1 MEGRAHSRGRG
12 SGRGSGSGRAAG
24 QSSTQLEFTQAMTDF
39 KVMFP
44 NMDADV
50 IEAVLRANNGAVDAT
65 IDNLLAM
72 SADNDDSGAEKGKG
86 GNPADI
92 PPDYPPSSNPPSYLQ
107 ATQDG
112 EDLINLDGA
121 FGGGA
126 ESVANSA
133 TGATPKTD
141 HVTPAGAAGGA
152 TQGLDKMPIDLLS
165 ELDTIGASAAGAS
178 KPAPEPSSIK
188 QAYSHPERQQEERD
202 LAQSEP
208 ASIVPTQ
215 QMLQDRYEENLR
227 RREEVRTAFGPAGAE
242 EKDAQFLEDER
253 LALMMQNEEFMAEL
267 RGDTDF
273 LYELAREQGD
283 MDERDFVA
291 RERIPEHGA
300 GSGHGAATR
309 GRSMISM
316 DEAQFREKLKNMGKT
331 SKRKFTQLAGMFS
344 SRRKGSGAKQLLGQG
359 PAPSKDNLL
368 LNDEPLVNP
377 DADSD
382 SEDDGSKKR
391 TPTKGKYT
399 SFS

>member
-1 MEGRAHSRGRG
+1 
-12 SGRGSGSGRAAG
+12 
-24 QSSTQLEFTQAMTDF
+24 
-39 KVMFP
+39 
-44 NMDADV
+44 
-50 IEAVLRANNGAVDAT
+50 
-65 IDNLLAM
+65 
-72 SADNDDSGAEKGKG
+72 
-86 GNPADI
+86 
-92 PPDYPPSSNPPSYLQ
+92 
-107 ATQDG
+107 
-112 EDLINLDGA
+112 
-121 FGGGA
+121 
-126 ESVANSA
+126 
-133 TGATPKTD
+133 
-141 HVTPAGAAGGA
+141 
-152 TQGLDKMPIDLLS
+152 
-165 ELDTIGASAAGAS
+165 
-178 KPAPEPSSIK
+178 
-188 QAYSHPERQQEERD
+188 
-202 LAQSEP
+202 
-208 ASIVPTQ
+208 
-215 QMLQDRYEENLR
+215 MLFRS
-227 RREEVRTAFGPAGAE
+227 
-242 EKDAQFLEDER
+242 
-253 LALMMQNEEFMAEL
+253 
-267 RGDTDF
+267 
-273 LYELAREQGD
+273 EQGD